1 MAKKAEV
8 SIKVMTDSKTAE
20 QGITKAVGQTIAALN
35 ECGESWKVQQNAE
48 RTLDV
53 AACVNLQAHRILTD
67 GVPFFLQGDH
77 GMKYAYASKTGHVE
91 KIVRKLGLAD
101 ALKIIDGTE
110 TVDEDYILFTYTTGK
125 GTPKNR

>member
-1 MAKKAEV
+1 MYATLLRRTFV
-8 SIKVMTDSKTAE
+8 S
-20 QGITKAVGQTIAALN
+20 QGGGWEKFM
-35 ECGESWKVQQNAE
+35 
-48 RTLDV
+48 R
-53 AACVNLQAHRILTD
+53 
-67 GVPFFLQGDH
+67 